1 MSEFVNEIY
10 INCSNLFNN
19 FVHVV
24 ERDFCKV
31 ADDNC
36 LNLLEE
42 VSKVVNWVVTV
53 ETAGGQCPNYSKW
66 YVKTGGRKMV

>member
-10 INCSNLFNN
+10 INCLNLFNS

-31 ADDNC
+31 ADDHC

-42 VSKVVNWVVTV
+42 ASKVMN
-53 ETAGGQCPNYSKW
+53 
-66 YVKTGGRKMV
+66 